1 MKLNVTTL
9 LWVFAA
15 GAGVI
20 VAGRFIDKASRKVV
34 K

>member
-1 MKLNVTTL
+1 MKFNVTTVA
-9 LWVFAA
+9 WIFAA
-15 GAGVI
+15 GVGVI